1 MKKLIVF
8 LIIISSNLFS
18 QKIDPIAIGFKTGTD
33 KLSEPN
39 SWSKLLEFDN
49 GETSFLIAHESARF
63 IQIKTYNADHSI
75 KYDSEL
81 HFANVEN
88 KDPLYILAVYKI
100 NNQIVIFLNLSK
112 EEEIQ
117 IRRVIVDPAT
127 GKITKEEVIDN
138 LPVKRKRLK
147 FIINYPYTVVK
158 KADESDDYTLISIYK
173 TEEETHKLVVKNFD
187 ATHIQTTFFRGA
199 YGFEFDR
206 MEFSGSYVD
215 GGGNAYFVLNN
226 ILPDAGKDRA
236 HLVLFRLK
244 KASKQLEQISI
255 KQKNIYTGASC
266 HFTRDEKNFAIN
278 IWINYINTVEGWT
291 PTKSNTVLLKLN
303 ATAFTIGTDI
313 RIKNEKIFEIEKRT
327 VALTDKDKP
336 EFVEYPQFVYTD
348 KEGKNYAF
356 FQRFKTNCKEVCTTS
371 IYDIALYCMNADG
384 KIDSVAIAPLNFFIP
399 YISNDEKDYSFRN
412 SDWERGKSGLFAN
425 IPTAVNQMGMM
436 SVKYLDYM
444 ITPEGNKYIIHNDL
458 PSNIS
463 KKAGEKAEEY
473 KKSNDGDAC
482 LLQINDKYEINK
494 SFIFGSPDTRKNKYM
509 CILTSDYNYKTN
521 AFVSVYVDRDSG
533 DSHLIWIKL

>member
-1 MKKLIVF
+1 MKKILVLLFVSI
-8 LIIISSNLFS
+8 NLFS
-18 QKIDPIAIGFKTGTD
+18 QKIDFKTGTD

-39 SWSKLLEFDN
+39 SWSKLVEFDN
-49 GETSFLIAHESARF
+49 GETSFLMAHESARF

-75 KYDSEL
+75 KYDAEL
-81 HFANVEN
+81 HFANVDN
-88 KDPLYILAVYKI
+88 KDPLYVLAVYKI
-100 NNQIVIFLNLSK
+100 SNQIVLFLNISK

-127 GKITKEEVIDN
+127 GKVIKDEIIDTM
-138 LPVKRKRLK
+138 PVKRKRLK

-158 KADESDDYTLISIYK
+158 KAEESDDYSLISIYK
-173 TEEETHKLVVKNFD
+173 TEEETHKLVIKNFD
-187 ATHIQTTFFRGA
+187 ATHVQTTFFKGA

-215 GGGNAYFVLNN
+215 GAGNAYFILNN

-244 KASKQLEQISI
+244 KTSKQLEQISI

-278 IWINYINTVEGWT
+278 IWVNYINTIEGWT
-291 PTKSNTVLLKLN
+291 TTKSNTFLLKLN
-303 ATAFTIGTDI
+303 ATAFTLGPDI
-313 RIKNEKIFEIEKRT
+313 RIKNEKIFDIEKRT
-327 VALTDKDKP
+327 VPLTDKDKV
-336 EFVEYPQFVYTD
+336 EFVEYPQFAFTD
-348 KEGKNYAF
+348 KDGKNYVF

-371 IYDIALYCMNADG
+371 IYDIALYNLSAEG
-384 KIDSVAIAPLNFFIP
+384 KIDSVAIVPLNFFIP

-412 SDWERGKSGLFAN
+412 TDWERGKSGLFVN
-425 IPTAVNQMGMM
+425 IPTAVNQMGLM

-444 ITPEGNKYIIHNDL
+444 ITPEGKKYVIHNDL
-458 PSNIS
+458 PGNIS

-473 KKSNDGDAC
+473 KKANDGDAC
-482 LLQINDKYEINK
+482 LLEINSNYEVSK
-494 SFIFGSPDTRKNKYM
+494 NFIFGSPEGRKNKYM
-509 CILTSDYNYKTN
+509 CILTSDYNYKTKT
-521 AFVSVYVDRDSG
+521 FVSVYVDKENG
-533 DSHLIWIKL
+533 DAHLIWVKL